1 VRAMRHNRYSW
12 VAALAGMLA
21 VGPALAQ
28 SIQDVPAKPIG
39 RVMVASGTAT
49 VERANALV
57 VLASTEKDGPL
68 KRGDRVYLGDVV
80 TTGDDSQLGIN
91 FIDGASFVMSSNAR
105 MTLNQYVYDPDDQ
118 KKNSMLFSLAKG
130 AFTFLAGS
138 IAKTGNMK
146 VDTPVATMGI
156 RGTTPRVEIMDDG
169 SVKFSTLI
177 ERPPAPRLPPIN
189 QPNSICKGC

>member
-1 VRAMRHNRYSW
+1 MRHNRYSW

-138 IAKTGNMK
+138 IAKTGNLP

-156 RGTTPRVEIMDDG
+156 RGATPPVAIM
-169 SVKFSTLI
+169 
-177 ERPPAPRLPPIN
+177 
-189 QPNSICKGC
+189 

>member
-1 VRAMRHNRYSW
+1 
-12 VAALAGMLA
+12 MLA
-21 VGPALAQ
+21 VAPALAQ
-28 SIQDVPAKPIG
+28 STQDVPVKPIG
-39 RVMVASGTAT
+39 KVMVASGTAT
-49 VERANALV
+49 IERVNAHVVFASVER
-57 VLASTEKDGPL
+57 DGPV
-68 KRGDRVYLGDVV
+68 KKGDHVYLGDVV
-80 TTGDDSQLGIN
+80 TTGDNSQLGIN

-105 MTLNQYVYDPDDQ
+105 MTLDQYVYDPNDQ

-138 IAKTGNMK
+138 IAKIGNMK

-169 SVKFSTLI
+169 TVKFSTLL
-177 ERPPAPRLPPIN
+177 ERVPAPRLPPIN

>member
-1 VRAMRHNRYSW
+1 MRLNRYTW
-12 VAALAGMLA
+12 VAALAGVLA
-21 VGPALAQ
+21 ASPALAQ
-28 SIQDVPAKPIG
+28 SIQDLFVKPIG
-39 RVMVASGTAT
+39 KVMVASGTAT
-49 VERANALV
+49 VERVNALV
-57 VLASTEKDGPL
+57 VLASVENAGPL
-68 KRGDRVYLGDVV
+68 KKGDHVYLGDVV
-80 TTGDDSQLGIN
+80 MTGDNSQLGIN

-105 MTLNQYVYDPDDQ
+105 MTLNQYVYDPDNQ

-169 SVKFSTLI
+169 TVKFSTLI
-177 ERPPAPRLPPIN
+177 ERRPAPRMPPMN
-189 QPNSICKGC
+189 QPDSICKGC

>member
-1 VRAMRHNRYSW
+1 MRHNRYRW

-28 SIQDVPAKPIG
+28 SIQDVPVKPIG

-49 VERANALV
+49 VERINALV
-57 VLASTEKDGPL
+57 VLASIEKAGPL
-68 KRGDRVYLGDVV
+68 KKGDHVYLGDVV
-80 TTGDDSQLGIN
+80 TTGDNSQLSIN

-105 MTLNQYVYDPDDQ
+105 MTLNQYVYNPDDQ

-169 SVKFSTLI
+169 TVKFSTLM

-189 QPNSICKGC
+189 QPNSICTGC

>member
-1 VRAMRHNRYSW
+1 MRHNRCSW

-28 SIQDVPAKPIG
+28 STQDVSVKPIG
-39 RVMVASGTAT
+39 KVMVASGTAT
-49 VERANALV
+49 IERVNALV
-57 VLASTEKDGPL
+57 VLASAEKTGPVR
-68 KRGDRVYLGDVV
+68 KGDHVYLGDVV
-80 TTGDDSQLGIN
+80 ATGDNSELGIN

-105 MTLNQYVYDPDDQ
+105 MTLNQYVFDPNDQ
-118 KKNSMLFSLAKG
+118 KKNSMFFSLAKG

-138 IAKTGNMK
+138 IAKTGSMK

-156 RGTTPRVEIMDDG
+156 RGTTPRVEIGDDG
-169 SVKFSTLI
+169 TVKFSTLM
-177 ERPPAPRLPPIN
+177 ERPPVPRLPPIN

>member
-1 VRAMRHNRYSW
+1 MRHNRYSW

-28 SIQDVPAKPIG
+28 STQDVSVKSIG

-49 VERANALV
+49 IERVNALV
-57 VLASTEKDGPL
+57 VLASVEKAGPV
-68 KRGDRVYLGDVV
+68 KKGDHVYLGDVV
-80 TTGDDSQLGIN
+80 TTGDNSQLGIN

-105 MTLNQYVYDPDDQ
+105 MTLDQYVYDPNDQ
-118 KKNSMLFSLAKG
+118 KKNSMFFSLAKG

-138 IAKTGNMK
+138 IAKTDSMK

-156 RGTTPRVEIMDDG
+156 RGTTPRVEIEDDG
-169 SVKFSTLI
+169 TVKFSTLI
-177 ERPPAPRLPPIN
+177 ERPPVPRLPPIN

>member
-1 VRAMRHNRYSW
+1 MRHNQYSL

-28 SIQDVPAKPIG
+28 STQDVSVKPIG

-49 VERANALV
+49 IERVNALV
-57 VLASTEKDGPL
+57 VLASVEKAGPV
-68 KRGDRVYLGDVV
+68 KKGDHVYLGDVV
-80 TTGDDSQLGIN
+80 TTGDNSQLGIN

-105 MTLNQYVYDPDDQ
+105 MTLDQYVYDPNGQ
-118 KKNSMLFSLAKG
+118 KKNSMFFSLAKG

-138 IAKTGNMK
+138 IAKTGSMK

-156 RGTTPRVEIMDDG
+156 RGTTPRVEIRDDG
-169 SVKFSTLI
+169 TVKFSTLI
-177 ERPPAPRLPPIN
+177 ERPPVPRLAPIN

>member
-1 VRAMRHNRYSW
+1 MRYNKYGW
-12 VAALAGMLA
+12 IAALAGVLA

-28 SIQDVPAKPIG
+28 STQDVPVKPICK
-39 RVMVASGTAT
+39 VMFASGTAT
-49 VERANALV
+49 IERLNAPV
-57 VLASTEKDGPL
+57 VLASVEKDGPV
-68 KRGDRVYLGDVV
+68 KKGDHVYLGDIV
-80 TTGDDSQLGIN
+80 TTGDNSQLSIN

-105 MTLNQYVYDPDDQ
+105 MILNQYVYDPNDQ

-138 IAKTGNMK
+138 IAKTGSMT

-169 SVKFSTLI
+169 TVKFSTLL

>member
-1 VRAMRHNRYSW
+1 MRHNQYSL

-28 SIQDVPAKPIG
+28 STQDVSVKPIG

-49 VERANALV
+49 IERVNALV
-57 VLASTEKDGPL
+57 VLASVEKAGPV
-68 KRGDRVYLGDVV
+68 KKGDHVYLGDVV
-80 TTGDDSQLGIN
+80 TTGDNSQLGIN

-105 MTLNQYVYDPDDQ
+105 MTLDQYVYDPNDQ
-118 KKNSMLFSLAKG
+118 QKNSMFFSLAKG

-138 IAKTGNMK
+138 IAKTGSMK

-156 RGTTPRVEIMDDG
+156 RGTTPRVEIRDDG
-169 SVKFSTLI
+169 TVKFSTLI
-177 ERPPAPRLPPIN
+177 ERPPVPRLPPIN

>member
-1 VRAMRHNRYSW
+1 MRHNRYRW

-28 SIQDVPAKPIG
+28 SIQDLPVKPIG
-39 RVMVASGTAT
+39 KVMVASGTAT
-49 VERANALV
+49 VERVNALV
-57 VLASTEKDGPL
+57 VLASIEKTAPL
-68 KRGDRVYLGDVV
+68 KKGDHVYLGDVV
-80 TTGDDSQLGIN
+80 TTGDSSQLGIN

-105 MTLNQYVYDPDDQ
+105 MTLNQYVYDPNDQ
-118 KKNSMLFSLAKG
+118 KKNSMFFSLAKG

-156 RGTTPRVEIMDDG
+156 RGTTPRVEIGDDG
-169 SVKFSTLI
+169 TVKFSTLI
-177 ERPPAPRLPPIN
+177 ERPPVPQLPPIN
-189 QPNSICKGC
+189 QPDSICKGC

>member
-1 VRAMRHNRYSW
+1 MRFNRWSW
-12 VAALAGMLA
+12 IGALAGMLA
-21 VGPALAQ
+21 VAPALAQ
-28 SIQDVPAKPIG
+28 STQDVPVKPIG
-39 RVMVASGTAT
+39 KVMVASGTAT
-49 VERANALV
+49 IERVNAHV
-57 VLASTEKDGPL
+57 VFASVDKDGQV
-68 KRGDRVYLGDVV
+68 KKGDHVYLGDIV
-80 TTGDDSQLGIN
+80 TTGDNSELGIN
-91 FIDGASFVMSSNAR
+91 FVDGASFVMSSNAR
-105 MTLNQYVYDPDDQ
+105 MTLNEYVYDPNDQ

-169 SVKFSTLI
+169 TVKFSTLL
-177 ERPPAPRLPPIN
+177 ERVPAPRLPPIN

>member
-1 VRAMRHNRYSW
+1 MRAMRHNRYSW

>member
-1 VRAMRHNRYSW
+1 MRLNRYTW
-12 VAALAGMLA
+12 VAALAGILA
-21 VGPALAQ
+21 SGPALAQ
-28 SIQDVPAKPIG
+28 SIQDLFVKPIG

-49 VERANALV
+49 VERVNALV
-57 VLASTEKDGPL
+57 VLASTENAAPL
-68 KRGDRVYLGDVV
+68 KKGDRVYLGDVV
-80 TTGDDSQLGIN
+80 TTGDNSELGIN
-91 FIDGASFVMSSNAR
+91 FVDGASFVMSSNAR

-138 IAKTGNMK
+138 IAKNGNMK

-156 RGTTPRVEIMDDG
+156 RGTTPRVEIMNDG
-169 SVKFSTLI
+169 TVKFSTLI
-177 ERPPAPRLPPIN
+177 ERPPTPRLPPIN